1 MATILNIDTSTEV
14 CSVSLGKDGISVALR
29 EDHAGKNHA
38 MQLTLFIDEL
48 LQQKGISMH
57 DIDAVAVSGGPGSY
71 TGLRI
76 GVSTAKGI
84 CYASGKPLIAIP
96 SLEAMAHHVISNSGR
111 YHLPDEASMLFC
123 PMIDARRM
131 EVYTAVYN
139 AKGEQ
144 IQKISADIIDHQ
156 SFEEQL
162 KTDKVAF
169 FGNGSAKCRA
179 AIGHENALFVADVHT
194 SAAYIAPLAEK
205 AYSEKRFVDT
215 AYYEPYYLKDFL
227 ATVPTK
233 NIIHTGQ
240 NL

>member
-96 SLEAMAHHVISNSGR
+96 SLEAMAHHVISNS
-111 YHLPDEASMLFC
+111 AC
-123 PMIDARRM
+123 PFRKNRH
-131 EVYTAVYN
+131 
-139 AKGEQ
+139 G
-144 IQKISADIIDHQ
+144 
-156 SFEEQL
+156 L
-162 KTDKVAF
+162 RP
-169 FGNGSAKCRA
+169 CR
-179 AIGHENALFVADVHT
+179 F
-194 SAAYIAPLAEK
+194 
-205 AYSEKRFVDT
+205 
-215 AYYEPYYLKDFL
+215 
-227 ATVPTK
+227 
-233 NIIHTGQ
+233 
-240 NL
+240 